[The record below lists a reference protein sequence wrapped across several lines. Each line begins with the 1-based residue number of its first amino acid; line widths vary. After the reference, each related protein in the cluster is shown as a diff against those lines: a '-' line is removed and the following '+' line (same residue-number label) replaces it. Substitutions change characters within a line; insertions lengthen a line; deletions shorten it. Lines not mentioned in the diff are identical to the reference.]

1 MLNTLCQT
9 STNEMI
15 VFQNKV
21 FDFPSSLLPKLKDN
35 KHQEFVPPCQD
46 LIYVLRQFNYFKD
59 QNVQTENKLIELA
72 AAKVFFK
79 TYKQGEYLTDSSQDD
94 IIFILK
100 GEVGLFEERNE
111 REIKQEYYW
120 RQQISKI
127 KRKIEESK
135 EEIERARLEEEYLK
149 AEKVFNFYY
158 KHEQVKLLSK
168 DIQRHLINFNIDNEC
183 LFKQTQIIK
192 SGVCVGPL
200 TDHFER
206 SNISSNY
213 QIVAL
218 NTVQALVLNQQGQRE
233 IFKKNVQIQTKLFC
247 ILSKYFQS
255 IAFER
260 DILQRVIR
268 GVNEICFTKNQLIY
282 HENFDTSQFLY
293 VLVEGQVEITAKRLK
308 QQILIDTINSN
319 EIFGTEFLAAN
330 RSLRQFTARSQ
341 INPTKIF
348 AISYETMKS
357 LFNEE
362 IMNEIKSYGEKIN
375 SNYQE
380 KLSSYLKHIVNMCK
394 QKGMKI
400 PLIYQS
406 NQNTTSI
413 NTNDKIADSCNTTTF
428 HSKSNNNSRSPF
440 KRSALQRLSKQH
452 SSIIEESIQN
462 LKRQQTQLICN
473 SMSGNQSGST
483 NTSLLCNSGF
493 ENKMSA
499 LYNQISNKTG
509 SNVNITRLQS
519 RQNSIEMDL
528 NEIVPPRVHF
538 QQTNPSID
546 SIEDK
551 LTTANACRESYYP
564 KVQNSQSNYS
574 SPQSSGKQK
583 QKSAQLNN
591 KMTQNQLL
599 KRYLISRYSKQ
610 SQGENHISQN
620 FEDEVKRVE
629 PLIRM
634 SNTIAK
640 DKFNSQAINLQSQ
653 NTYQFQETPDKQ
665 MFEEM
670 SPIKKMCQ
678 YSVREPKKNQQN
690 ENCQFFESSNT
701 FTDKIIQQRRK
712 LKQFKVNE
720 EAEKYINSE
729 STTKSCQNSPI
740 KGVKDEISI
749 YNFPSHKNSLVN
761 SSLKNIYQSHYS
773 LDKYKNKKN
782 IKHSHSQSIAS
793 SLQYLNQNQNNSKN
807 QDQSP
812 FQNENNRIMNSNY
825 LSYSYFCKSL
835 THI

>member
-1 MLNTLCQT
+1 MLNTLCQ
-9 STNEMI
+9 SSSNEMI
-15 VFQNKV
+15 VFQNKI
-21 FDFPSSLLPKLKDN
+21 FDFPSNLLPKLKDN
-35 KHQEFVPPCQD
+35 KHQEFVPPCSD
-46 LIYVLRQFNYFKD
+46 LVYVLRQFNYFKD
-59 QNVQTENKLIELA
+59 QNAQAENELIELA
-72 AAKVFFK
+72 AGKVSFK
-79 TYKQGEYLTDSSQDD
+79 TYKQGEYITDSQQDD

-100 GEVGLFEERNE
+100 GEVGLFEERND
-111 REIKQEYYW
+111 REIKQEHYW

-127 KRKIEESK
+127 KRKMEESK
-135 EEIERARLEEEYLK
+135 DEIEKVRLEEEYLK

-168 DIQRHLINFNIDNEC
+168 DIQRLQINFNIDNEC

-206 SNISSNY
+206 SNSSCNY

-218 NTVQALVLNQQGQRE
+218 NAVQALVLNQQDQRE
-233 IFKKNVQIQTKLFC
+233 IFKKNAQIQTKLFC

-255 IAFER
+255 IAFEK
-260 DILQRVIR
+260 DMLQRVIR
-268 GVNEICFTKNQLIY
+268 GVNELCFTKNQLIY

-319 EIFGTEFLAAN
+319 EIFGSEFLAAN

-357 LFNEE
+357 LFTEE
-362 IMNEIKSYGEKIN
+362 IIDEIKSYGEKIN
-375 SNYQE
+375 NKYQE
-380 KLSSYLKHIVNMCK
+380 TLQSHLKHIVNMCR

-400 PLIYQS
+400 PLNYQS
-406 NQNTTSI
+406 NNQNTTSI
-413 NTNDKIADSCNTTTF
+413 NMNDQMTDTTLT

-440 KRSALQRLSKQH
+440 KRSTLQRLSKKH

-462 LKRQQTQLICN
+462 LKRQQTQLFCN

-493 ENKMSA
+493 ENKISA

-509 SNVNITRLQS
+509 SNVNITCLKS
-519 RQNSIEMDL
+519 RQNSIELDL

-538 QQTNPSID
+538 QQGSPSMD

-551 LTTANACRESYYP
+551 LITANACRESYYP
-564 KVQNSQSNYS
+564 KSQNSQSNYS
-574 SPQSSGKQK
+574 SPQSVKQK
-583 QKSAQLNN
+583 VAQLNN
-591 KMTQNQLL
+591 KVTQNQLL
-599 KRYLISRYSKQ
+599 KRYLSSRYNKQ
-610 SQGENHISQN
+610 SQGENYNSQN
-620 FEDEVKRVE
+620 FEDEMKRVE

-640 DKFNSQAINLQSQ
+640 DKFNSQAINLQ
-653 NTYQFQETPDKQ
+653 NTYQLQETHGKQ
-665 MFEEM
+665 VFEEM
-670 SPIKKMCQ
+670 SPIKKMRQ
-678 YSVREPKKNQQN
+678 YSVRDPSNKKNQQN
-690 ENCQFFESSNT
+690 ENGQFFENSNA
-701 FTDKIIQQRRK
+701 FTANIIQQRRI

-740 KGVKDEISI
+740 KRMKEEISI
-749 YNFPSHKNSLVN
+749 YNTPNHKNNLIDN
-761 SSLKNIYQSHYS
+761 NLKNIYQSHYS

-782 IKHSHSQSIAS
+782 IKHRHSQSIAS
-793 SLQYLNQNQNNSKN
+793 SLQYLNQNQQNSKK
-807 QDQSP
+807 QDYSP
-812 FQNENNRIMNSNY
+812 FSNENNKIMSNNY
-825 LSYSYFCKSL
+825 LSYSNFCKSL
-835 THI
+835 TNI

>member
-1 MLNTLCQT
+1 
-9 STNEMI
+9 MI
-15 VFQNKV
+15 VFQNKI
-21 FDFPSSLLPKLKDN
+21 FDFPSNLLQKLKDN

-46 LIYVLRQFNYFKD
+46 LVYVLRQFNYFKD
-59 QNVQTENKLIELA
+59 QNVQTENELIELA

-79 TYKQGEYLTDSSQDD
+79 TYKQGEYLTDQSQED

-100 GEVGLFEERNE
+100 GEVGLFEERND
-111 REIKQEYYW
+111 REIKQEHYW

-127 KRKIEESK
+127 KRKIEETK
-135 EEIERARLEEEYLK
+135 DENEKVKLEEEYLK

-168 DIQRHLINFNIDNEC
+168 DIQRHQINFNIDNEC
-183 LFKQTQIIK
+183 LYKQTQIIK

-206 SNISSNY
+206 SKSSSNY

-218 NTVQALVLNQQGQRE
+218 NAVQALVLNQQDQRE
-233 IFKKNVQIQTKLFC
+233 IFKKNAQIQTKLFC

-255 IAFER
+255 VAFER
-260 DILQRVIR
+260 DILQKVMR
-268 GVNEICFTKNQLIY
+268 GVNEMCFTKNQSIY

-293 VLVEGQVEITAKRLK
+293 VLVEGQVEISAKRLK

-362 IMNEIKSYGEKIN
+362 IMNEIKNYGEKIN
-375 SNYQE
+375 NQYQE
-380 KLSSYLKHIVNMCK
+380 TLSSHLKHIVNMCR

-400 PLIYQS
+400 PLNYQS
-406 NQNTTSI
+406 NQITASTSA
-413 NTNDKIADSCNTTTF
+413 NDQTVDNNTTTTLI

-440 KRSALQRLSKQH
+440 KRSTLQRLSKKH

-462 LKRQQTQLICN
+462 LKRQQTQLYCN

-483 NTSLLCNSGF
+483 NTSLLYNSGF
-493 ENKMSA
+493 ENKISA

-509 SNVNITRLQS
+509 SNVNITCLKS

-538 QQTNPSID
+538 QQASPSID

-551 LTTANACRESYYP
+551 QIIANACRESYYP
-564 KVQNSQSNYS
+564 KAQNSQQNYS
-574 SPQSSGKQK
+574 SPQSGNQK
-583 QKSAQLNN
+583 QKAAQLNS
-591 KMTQNQLL
+591 KITQNQLL
-599 KRYLISRYSKQ
+599 KRYLSSRYSKQ
-610 SQGENHISQN
+610 SQGENYISQN

-640 DKFNSQAINLQSQ
+640 DKFNSQAINLQNQ
-653 NTYQFQETPDKQ
+653 NTYQLQETPGKHV
-665 MFEEM
+665 FEDM
-670 SPIKKMCQ
+670 SPIKKMRQ

-690 ENCQFFESSNT
+690 ENNQFFESSDA
-701 FTDKIIQQRRK
+701 FTANIIQQRRI
-712 LKQFKVNE
+712 LKQFKVKE

-729 STTKSCQNSPI
+729 STTKSCQNSPVKRI
-740 KGVKDEISI
+740 KDEINI
-749 YNFPSHKNSLVN
+749 YNTPSHKNN
-761 SSLKNIYQSHYS
+761 QADKSLKNIYQSHYS

-782 IKHSHSQSIAS
+782 FKHRHSQSIAS
-793 SLQYLNQNQNNSKN
+793 SLQYLNQNQQNCKK

-812 FQNENNRIMNSNY
+812 FQNENNRIMNNNY
-825 LSYSYFCKSL
+825 LSYSNFCKSL
-835 THI
+835 TNI